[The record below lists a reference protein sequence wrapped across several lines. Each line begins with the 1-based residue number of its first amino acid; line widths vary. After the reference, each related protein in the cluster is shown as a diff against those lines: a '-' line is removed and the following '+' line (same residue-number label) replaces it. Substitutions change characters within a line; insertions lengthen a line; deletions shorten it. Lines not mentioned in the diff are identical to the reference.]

1 LRQKALGEKDRT
13 FLRSADLVIGVDEV
27 GRGALAG
34 PVVVCA
40 AAFDQIPD
48 DDGIRDSKKLSPLQ
62 REKAADRLR
71 TSCTGWV
78 VCEVW
83 VELIDRVNILEA
95 TRLGMRAATQ
105 GLKTTDSV
113 VVVDHVE
120 LGELGCRVISR
131 KRADADFFS
140 VAAASI
146 LAKVHR
152 DRVMSDLGELD
163 PRWAW
168 DRNKGYG
175 TVAHRQ
181 ALQRHGPGPLHRRSF
196 QWSPVLP

>member
-1 LRQKALGEKDRT
+1 
-13 FLRSADLVIGVDEV
+13 
-27 GRGALAG
+27 
-34 PVVVCA
+34 
-40 AAFDQIPD
+40 
-48 DDGIRDSKKLSPLQ
+48 
-62 REKAADRLR
+62 
-71 TSCTGWV
+71 V

-83 VELIDRVNILEA
+83 NELIDRVNILEA
-95 TRLGMRAATQ
+95 TRLGMRAAAQ
-105 GLKTTDSV
+105 GLKTPESV

-120 LGELGCRVISR
+120 LGELGCRVVSR

-152 DRVMSDLGELD
+152 DRVMIDLGRLD
-163 PRWAW
+163 PRWGW

-175 TVAHRQ
+175 TMAHRL